1 MLALS
6 ATLKS
11 RLFIA
16 VGSISLGIGIV
27 GIVVP
32 LLPTTPFLLLA
43 AYCYSRGSRRLHNR
57 LLSNKLVG
65 SYLKNYLEGKA
76 MSLKAKIW
84 SISILWGVI
93 GCTAA
98 LVTDSLI
105 IRIVLLAVGSGVT
118 VHVALL
124 RLVVP
129 SKPVLAPK
137 PTPRGE

>member
-1 MLALS
+1 MLAPS
-6 ATLKS
+6 ATLKR

-16 VGSISLGIGIV
+16 AGSISLVIGIV

-43 AYCYSRGSRRLHNR
+43 AYCYSRGSKRLSNR
-57 LLSNKLVG
+57 LLGNKLIG
-65 SYLKNYLEGKA
+65 GYLKNYLEGRA

-84 SISILWGVI
+84 SLSILWVVI

-98 LVTDSLI
+98 FVTDSLI

-124 RLVVP
+124 RAAVP
-129 SKPVLAPK
+129 SKPVLLSK
-137 PTPRGE
+137 PIPHGE

>member
-57 LLSNKLVG
+57 LLSNRLIG
-65 SYLKNYLEGKA
+65 SYLRNYLEGKA

-93 GCTAA
+93 GCTA
-98 LVTDSLI
+98 VFVIDSLV

-124 RLVVP
+124 RMVVP
-129 SKPVLAPK
+129 SKPVPVPK
-137 PTPRGE
+137 PIPRRE

>member
-16 VGSISLGIGIV
+16 TGSVSLGIGII

-43 AYCYSRGSRRLHNR
+43 AYCYSRGSKRLYNT
-57 LLSNKLVG
+57 LLSNKLIG
-65 SYLKNYLEGKA
+65 SYLRNYLEGKS
-76 MSLKAKIW
+76 MSLRAKIW
-84 SISILWGVI
+84 SLSILWCVI

-98 LVTDSLI
+98 LFTDSPI
-105 IRIVLLAVGSGVT
+105 TRIVLFAVGSGVT

-124 RLVVP
+124 RLVTP
-129 SKPVLAPK
+129 SKPVIFPK
-137 PTPRGE
+137 PIPRGE